1 MNLKIEN
8 MMRKIILPKRYFDN
22 TFIIAEKFSEE
33 MENFILLLKTCSG
46 EEFDTSK
53 KSIIKNEIKQVIK
66 EAQVISDNIIK
77 IFECYENSD
86 YKSAQELMDEIMT
99 QLEKEIFVG
108 TIDDRIEYYHNGE
121 RHLMR
126 GFRITSGYR
135 FFRVRASDYE
145 FPNIQENADELF
157 HIPLSKRAYSN
168 NERFSLAGF
177 PSLYLST
184 MLPLAWQECG
194 YPQKYYYS
202 EYKYKYSIDKETEE
216 RLPENELKFLMIYS
230 PDEIVNWGLSV
241 KYNNFDLWLD
251 VIMRYLKTYP
261 LILACSFVNQSGK
274 VPYKQEY
281 IIPQMLM
288 QWVQRNNFK
297 IQGIEYF
304 TCVDISMRT
313 NEWCAYNIVIPAM
326 PPYDEKKYSITLK
339 EKFIWSY
346 PKFYS
351 IPLFDK
357 SYNEEDRKLIYC
369 FVSDTRDAM
378 RKFSYPGKYYDAL
391 IKMINICGCLMGLFE
406 NENTIDMQLVLHIL
420 HSLSENAGSIYK
432 MQLDNEIET
441 KMRKEDGIELI
452 DESCINDACDTFMS
466 LYYRFFSAQ
475 NKTGN
480 VYYLISKYKDLC
492 WNDLHPHSEVMV
504 LYCRDDKVEDS
515 LKWLEDN
522 HILYSTYKIDSS
534 DKTIEY
540 LRKIASETK
549 HSIDDFWDKHV
560 ENEEWIKDNIDKIKS
575 PIFIQT
581 NDMSI
586 YSNNQINLYE
596 FLSFG
601 FDKEIIQR
609 KLLK

>member
-1 MNLKIEN
+1 

-33 MENFILLLKTCSG
+33 IENFFLLMQKCKG
-46 EEFDTSK
+46 EEFDAGK
-53 KSIIKNEIKQVIK
+53 KIIIQNKIIQVIEK
-66 EAQVISDNIIK
+66 ARLISNYIIK
-77 IFECYENSD
+77 IFDCYENSD
-86 YKSAQELMDEIMT
+86 NKSAQELVDEIMI
-99 QLEKEIFVG
+99 QLEKDIFVG
-108 TIDDRIEYYHNGE
+108 TIDDRIEFYRNGE
-121 RHLMR
+121 CYLMR
-126 GFRITSGYR
+126 GFRKTPGYR

-145 FPNIQENADELF
+145 SPNIQKNADELF
-157 HIPLSKRAYSN
+157 HISLSKRAYSN

-202 EYKYKYSIDKETEE
+202 EYQYKFSVDEKTGE
-216 RLPENELKFLMIYS
+216 RVPDNELKFLMIYS
-230 PDEIVNWGLSV
+230 PDEIVNWGNSI
-241 KYNNFDLWLD
+241 KYSNFDLWLD

-288 QWVQRNNFK
+288 QWVQRNNSK

-313 NEWCAYNIVIPAM
+313 SEWCAYNIVIPAM
-326 PPYDEKKYSITLK
+326 PPYNDKKYSITLK
-339 EKFIWSY
+339 KKFVWTY
-346 PKFYS
+346 PQFYS
-351 IPLFDK
+351 IPLFNK

-369 FVSDTRDAM
+369 FVSDIRDAM
-378 RKFSYPGKYYDAL
+378 RKYSYSGQYYDAL

-406 NENTIDMQLVLHIL
+406 NENAIDMQLVLHIL
-420 HSLSENAGSIYK
+420 HSLSENAGSIYNK
-432 MQLDNEIET
+432 QLDNEIET
-441 KMRKEDGIELI
+441 KMKKEDGIGLI
-452 DESCINDACDTFMS
+452 DESCVIDACDTFKD
-466 LYYRFFSAQ
+466 LYYRFFSTS
-475 NKTGN
+475 NKFKS

-492 WNDLHPHSEVMV
+492 WNDSHPHSEVTV
-504 LYCRDDKVEDS
+504 LYCSHDKVENS
-515 LKWLEDN
+515 LQWFEDN
-522 HILYSTYKIDSS
+522 HILYNVHKIDSS
-534 DKTIEY
+534 SKTIEY

-549 HSIDDFWDKHV
+549 ISLDDFWDRHV
-560 ENEEWIKDNIDKIKS
+560 ESEEWIKDNIDKIKS

-581 NDMSI
+581 NDVSR
-586 YSNNQINLYE
+586 YSNNETNLYE
-596 FLSFG
+596 ILSFG
-601 FDKEIIQR
+601 FDKDIMKR